1 MDKQRIYLEGTFS
14 EINKEERIT
23 LCGLLIKAGYT
34 VRIGRERRGSQNKYY
49 YYVEYWRTNEKS
61 YE

>member
-1 MDKQRIYLEGTFS
+1 MKMEKQRIYLEGPCS

-34 VRIGRERRGSQNKYY
+34 VRISKEREKEKGKYKY
-49 YYVEYWRTNEKS
+49 FIEYWR
-61 YE
+61 

>member
-23 LCGLLIKAGYT
+23 LCGLLIKAGYA

-49 YYVEYWRTNEKS
+49 YYVEYWRETEKT
-61 YE
+61 

>member
-34 VRIGRERRGSQNKYY
+34 ARIDRERKGTQNKYVY
-49 YYVEYWRTNEKS
+49 YIEYWR
-61 YE
+61 